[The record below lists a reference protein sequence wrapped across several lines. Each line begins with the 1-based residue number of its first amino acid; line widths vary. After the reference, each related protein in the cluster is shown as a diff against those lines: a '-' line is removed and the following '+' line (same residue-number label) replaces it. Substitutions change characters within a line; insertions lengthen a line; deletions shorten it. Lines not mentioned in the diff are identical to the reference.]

1 MDGTDATSGRLGA
14 VLRSLGLPG
23 PVALGPHGPW
33 LVTTLEHAR
42 AVLTDP
48 ERFDFPMD
56 VSRQALPA
64 DGDRSQ
70 AASNRSPHAITPPLA
85 PDQLARGEQVFA
97 DELAAASASLGPGSE
112 LDVMVFLREPV
123 ARSTTSAVLP
133 ELLVTDRD
141 RVADLVLAWIDA
153 LAPIIAS
160 SRNPGRWSRTRRT
173 ESRCRQELHAALASV
188 GCDDPASVAT
198 VLAAGIQVPI
208 AAGSWLLVKL
218 AQDPAVADLAR
229 AEPELARAVAW
240 ETVRVCPPTWIT
252 ARITSGAVD
261 LGGTTLP
268 AGTVV
273 MVSPLLLGRIEA
285 LAPGRETGESALD
298 RFDPRRWQQD
308 RVRPGAWLPFGAG
321 PHACPGR
328 NLGLAQLTHLAGWAR
343 GWIMVPMQPIRIDQS
358 RGIFPRPAL
367 LRITGAVPVAG
378 SGSVQQD
385 GPA

>member
-14 VLRSLGLPG
+14 VLRSLGEPG

-33 LVTTLEHAR
+33 LATTLEHAR
-42 AVLTDP
+42 EVLTDP

-56 VSRQALPA
+56 VSRQALAA
-64 DGDRSQ
+64 DRGERS
-70 AASNRSPHAITPPLA
+70 SNRSPHAITPPLA
-85 PDQLARGEQVFA
+85 PDQVARGEQVFA
-97 DELAAASASLGPGSE
+97 AELTVASARLDRGSE
-112 LDVMVFLREPV
+112 LDAMTFLREPV

-133 ELLVTDRD
+133 DLPVADRD

-153 LAPIIAS
+153 LGPIIAS
-160 SRNPGRWSRTRRT
+160 SRNPARWSRIRRT
-173 ESRCRQELHAALASV
+173 ESRTRQELHGALAAV
-188 GCDDPASVAT
+188 GCDDPPAVAT
-198 VLAAGIQVPI
+198 LLAAGIQVPI
-208 AAGSWLLVKL
+208 AAGAWLLVRL
-218 AQDPAVADLAR
+218 AEDPAVAEMAR
-229 AEPELARAVAW
+229 SRPELARAVAW

-252 ARITSGAVD
+252 ARITACPVE
-261 LGGTTLP
+261 LGGTALP

-273 MVSPLLLGRIEA
+273 MVSPLLLGRLEA
-285 LAPGRETGESALD
+285 LAPGRDVGESALD
-298 RFDPRRWQQD
+298 RFDPERWQQD

-328 NLGLAQLTHLAGWAR
+328 NLGLAQLTHLAGWVR

-367 LRITGAVPVAG
+367 LRITETVPVPG
-378 SGSVQQD
+378 SGSAHEH

>member
-14 VLRSLGLPG
+14 VLRSLGEAG

-42 AVLTDP
+42 EVLTDP

-56 VSRQALPA
+56 VSRRALPA
-64 DGDRSQ
+64 DADRGE
-70 AASNRSPHAITPPLA
+70 AASNRSPHTITPPLA
-85 PDQLARGEQVFA
+85 PDQVARGGQVFA
-97 DELAAASASLGPGSE
+97 DELAAASAGLVPCAE
-112 LDVMVFLREPV
+112 LDAMAFLREPV
-123 ARSTTSAVLP
+123 ARSTTSALLP
-133 ELLVTDRD
+133 DLSLTDRD

-153 LAPIIAS
+153 LGPIIAS
-160 SRNPGRWSRTRRT
+160 SRNPGRWSRVRRT
-173 ESRCRQELHAALASV
+173 ESRSRQELHTALAGV

-208 AAGSWLLVKL
+208 AAGAWLLVKL
-218 AQDPAVADLAR
+218 AQDPAVAALAR
-229 AEPELARAVAW
+229 AHPELARAVAW

-252 ARITSGAVD
+252 ARITSCPVD
-261 LGGTTLP
+261 LGETSLP

-273 MVSPLLLGRIEA
+273 MVSPLLLGRLEG

-328 NLGLAQLTHLAGWAR
+328 NLGLAQLTHLADWAR

-367 LRITGAVPVAG
+367 LRITETVTASG
-378 SGSVQQD
+378 SGSARPD
-385 GPA
+385 GSG